1 MLGIVRP
8 ALGLRITPDVS
19 VWAGYAWIP
28 TYLDEGELRNLN
40 EHRPWQQVLYQGS
53 VGPLSLQFRPRFE
66 QRVREGQSDVAFR
79 LRFFGRFNARL
90 TQRLPLWFASTDEV
104 FVALNDAAWGPK
116 AGYDQNRLFLGLGY
130 GTSPR
135 VEAGYLSVVIRKPS
149 LLQVEDNVA
158 LNVFFNF

>member
-28 TYLDEGELRNLN
+28 TYLDEGEPRLLN
-40 EHRPWQQVLYQGS
+40 EHRPWQQVLYQGT

-66 QRVREGQSDVAFR
+66 QRFREGQSDVAFR
-79 LRFFGRFNARL
+79 LRFFGRFQARL
-90 TQRLPLWFASTDEV
+90 TQGIPLVFAATDEV

-130 GTSPR
+130 GTTPR

-149 LLQVEDNVA
+149 LLQMDNNLAV
-158 LNVFFNF
+158 NVFFSF